1 MYNLFLKK
9 RICQLKFNLKFYNGR
24 FYNYNHL
31 FIPSDILK
39 KLVLFYKCTNQIFPP
54 FNLTIVKPY
63 ILSQGDVAKVVFKK
77 LDKKFLVMDNF
88 CHLII
93 IGF

>member
-1 MYNLFLKK
+1 M
-9 RICQLKFNLKFYNGR
+9 
-24 FYNYNHL
+24 
-31 FIPSDILK
+31 

-54 FNLTIVKPY
+54 FNLSIVKPH
-63 ILSQGDVAKVVFKK
+63 ILSQGDVTKVVLKK

-88 CHLII
+88 CDLII